1 MYNSPD
7 FISLGLLSFDINDY
21 GDGTYLKN
29 PGGAV
34 AYSSKLASDHQMNPG
49 IVTSCGKDYDIEILL
64 PDTKTII
71 YPSENTTTFM
81 NTYNLEERNQAL
93 LLHSNKIPQQIIPKE
108 WKKPKIF
115 FAGPLLHEIP
125 KDSINWFQADFSYIV
140 PQGWFRRWGDDG
152 IIEIISHMA
161 NNQFNKKWDL
171 MVLSKE
177 ESKNLS
183 KELLLSWAKI
193 ICITK
198 SSDGANIFCDN
209 GDEFNISAIKVPDVV
224 DPTGAG
230 DIWAAAMAIK
240 LYSGSS
246 IIEAGNYASAA
257 AALSIESYGF
267 CNSFRSSE
275 IINKISKID

>member
-115 FAGPLLHEIP
+115 FAGPVLHEIP

-140 PQGWFRRWGDDG
+140 PQGWFRRWSDDG
-152 IIEIISHMA
+152 II
-161 NNQFNKKWDL
+161 
-171 MVLSKE
+171 
-177 ESKNLS
+177 
-183 KELLLSWAKI
+183 
-193 ICITK
+193 
-198 SSDGANIFCDN
+198 
-209 GDEFNISAIKVPDVV
+209 
-224 DPTGAG
+224 
-230 DIWAAAMAIK
+230 
-240 LYSGSS
+240 
-246 IIEAGNYASAA
+246 
-257 AALSIESYGF
+257 
-267 CNSFRSSE
+267 
-275 IINKISKID
+275 

>member
-115 FAGPLLHEIP
+115 FAGPVLHEIP

-140 PQGWFRRWGDDG
+140 PQGWFRRWSDDG

-161 NNQFNKKWDL
+161 NNEFNKKWDL
-171 MVLSKE
+171 MVLSEE

-183 KELLLSWAKI
+183 KELLLGWAKI

-257 AALSIESYGF
+257 AALSRESYGF

>member
-115 FAGPLLHEIP
+115 FAGPVLHEIP

-140 PQGWFRRWGDDG
+140 PQGWFRRWSDDG

-161 NNQFNKKWDL
+161 NNEFNKKWDL
-171 MVLSKE
+171 MVLSEE

-183 KELLLSWAKI
+183 KELLLGWAKI

>member
-115 FAGPLLHEIP
+115 FAGPVLHEIP

-140 PQGWFRRWGDDG
+140 PQGWFRRWSDDG

-161 NNQFNKKWDL
+161 NNEFNKKWDL

>member
-1 MYNSPD
+1 
-7 FISLGLLSFDINDY
+7 
-21 GDGTYLKN
+21 
-29 PGGAV
+29 
-34 AYSSKLASDHQMNPG
+34 
-49 IVTSCGKDYDIEILL
+49 
-64 PDTKTII
+64 
-71 YPSENTTTFM
+71 M
-81 NTYNLEERNQAL
+81 NTYNIGERNQAL
-93 LLHSNKIPQQIIPKE
+93 LLHSNKIPQNIIPKQ

-209 GDEFNISAIKVPDVV
+209 GEEFNISAIEVLDVV

-230 DIWAAAMAIK
+230 DIWATAMAIK
-240 LYSGSS
+240 LHSGSS
-246 IIEAGNYASAA
+246 IIESGNYASAA
-257 AALSIESYGF
+257 AALSIESFGY
-267 CNSFRSSE
+267 NSSLSSSE
-275 IINKISKID
+275 IINKISKIN

>member
-1 MYNSPD
+1 MCNSPD

-21 GDGTYLKN
+21 GEGTYLKN

-34 AYSSKLASDHQMNPG
+34 AYSSKLALDHQMNPG
-49 IVTSCGKDYDIEILL
+49 IITSCAKDYDLEVLL
-64 PDTKTII
+64 PDIKSII

-81 NTYNLEERNQAL
+81 NTYNMGERNQAL
-93 LLHSNKIPQQIIPKE
+93 LFHSNKIPQNIIPKQ

-152 IIEIISHMA
+152 IIEIISYMA

-177 ESKNLS
+177 ESANLS
-183 KELLLSWAKI
+183 KELLLTWAKI

-209 GDEFNISAIKVPDVV
+209 GEEFKISAIEVPDVV

-240 LYSGSS
+240 LHSGSS

-257 AALSIESYGF
+257 AALSIESF
-267 CNSFRSSE
+267 SFSSSLRPSK
-275 IINKISKID
+275 ISNKISKIN